1 MNSSYYL
8 QTTIGLIAGIIM
20 CAAWWYAAIKIPRV
34 WIFSGLAIV
43 ATLSIL
49 LQAGVLLLIASDQ
62 SRLVGQLSI
71 LQTLLYLVEAVLFL
85 LLVRWLITRLK
96 DPGMP

>member
-1 MNSSYYL
+1 MSSSYYL

-20 CAAWWYAAIKIPRV
+20 CATWWYAAIKIPRV

-49 LQAGVLLLIASDQ
+49 LHAGVLVLIASDQ
-62 SRLVGQLSI
+62 SRIIGQLSI
-71 LQTLLYLVEAVLFL
+71 IQTLLYLVEAVLFL
-85 LLVRWLITRLK
+85 LLVRWLTTRLK
-96 DPGMP
+96 DPGKP